1 MGLPVNVWGSK
12 ISFYQKSSGQYTKS
26 VLKIR
31 DFLLTVDVEKRE
43 KFDLSLILV
52 VEWTKMKGILSEPA
66 DFGQILILWDCP
78 NVLLT

>member
-1 MGLPVNVWGSK
+1 M
-12 ISFYQKSSGQYTKS
+12 KS

-52 VEWTKMKGILSEPA
+52 VEWTKMEGILSEPA
-66 DFGQILILWDCP
+66 DFGQILLLWDRP
-78 NVLLT
+78 NVHVNGTCYAS